1 MHGICNCR
9 VYKLSVI
16 YISLQ
21 PSYHRSRVIS
31 IWAIKGFDVLELEH
45 VSLYKGLADLL
56 IGPGDE
62 ELVVVIGFLC
72 QPGGE
77 VNGGFQIHSFPG
89 KMNSQQL
96 HTILVQHR
104 VYECCNRI
112 CYNKHIKAA
121 ILGQQ
126 TTVQAHQNVSNRI
139 QSSCALPRANTG
151 IKT

>member
-1 MHGICNCR
+1 M
-9 VYKLSVI
+9 VYAI
-16 YISLQ
+16 AEYINDQFFPLQ

-31 IWAIKGFDVLELEH
+31 IRAIKGFDVLELEH
-45 VSLYKGLADLL
+45 VSLYEGLADLL

-104 VYECCNRI
+104 VYEWCNRI
-112 CYNKHIKAA
+112 FPNKHSK
-121 ILGQQ
+121 
-126 TTVQAHQNVSNRI
+126 R
-139 QSSCALPRANTG
+139 
-151 IKT
+151 